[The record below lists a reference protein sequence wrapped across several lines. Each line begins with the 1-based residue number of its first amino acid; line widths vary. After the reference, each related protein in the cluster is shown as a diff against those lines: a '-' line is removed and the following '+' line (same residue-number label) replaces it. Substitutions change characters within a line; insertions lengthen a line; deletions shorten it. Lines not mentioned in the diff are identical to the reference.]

1 VPYPLPGFVSKT
13 LASQPSP
20 PRRVAL
26 QSVVRA
32 VVGGL
37 DCAIYVGAALVLIAA
52 GVAAA
57 AWYLVAVGIAC
68 GLLALFRIWQV
79 ESVLQSGD
87 AHMAEV
93 VEAQVGRA
101 RIYGTPWGEPM
112 GTRMQPIAARGSYR
126 VISSGETGRYYMQQ
140 SWALALQPSMR
151 IWVLR
156 RNGRDVL
163 YAPVGPGA

>member
-1 VPYPLPGFVSKT
+1 VP
-13 LASQPSP
+13 
-20 PRRVAL
+20 L
-26 QSVVRA
+26 QSVLRA

-37 DCAIYVGAALVLIAA
+37 DCAIYVVATLVLIVA
-52 GVAAA
+52 GVAAT
-57 AWYLVAVGIAC
+57 AWYLVAVGIGCA
-68 GLLALFRIWQV
+68 LLAVFRIWQV
-79 ESVLQSGD
+79 ERVLQSGD
-87 AHMAEV
+87 ALMAEV
-93 VEAQVGRA
+93 VEAEVGRA

-140 SWALALQPSMR
+140 SWALALQPGMR

-156 RNGRDVL
+156 RNGHDVL